1 MIKFY
6 ETHYDDYIVSNEKVS
21 LQPKI
26 MNIINNIL
34 PNDFNDFKNI
44 IFYGLS
50 GSGKYTCALSLVK
63 KYSLSNLKY
72 EKKINIQFSKQ
83 EYCFKISDIHYEI
96 DMSLLGCNSKL
107 LWHEIYSQ
115 IVDIISLKTD
125 KKGIIMCKNFNEIQ
139 IELLDN
145 FYSYM
150 QSNIYS
156 NVNIKFLLITESISF
171 IPENIIKCSNIINF
185 SRPTKKL
192 YTLIYNNNIIHNSAN
207 NSLHNSVNLLNNS
220 NNSNNSDNSDNSDV
234 KNECLK
240 KTDIKKEH
248 SLLGQKTEDFL
259 SQDNLKKI
267 NNIKNLFCSIENPI
281 KHYQYISNKIVN
293 EYICNNSKKI
303 NFLKLRELIY
313 DIFVYNLNV
322 NEIIFNILFL
332 LTEKYDFDNIQF
344 TEILTKT
351 YKFLKYYNNN
361 YRPIY
366 HAELYIY
373 HLINIIKT
381 KYKNGL

>member
-220 NNSNNSDNSDNSDV
+220 DV

-248 SLLGQKTEDFL
+248 SSLGQKTEDFL

>member
-6 ETHYDDYIVSNEKVS
+6 ETHYDDYIVSNEKVC

-34 PNDFNDFKNI
+34 PNEINDLQNI

-72 EKKINIQFSKQ
+72 EKKINIQFNKQ

-107 LWHEIYSQ
+107 LWHEIYSL

-125 KKGIIMCKNFNEIQ
+125 KKGIIICKNFNEIQ

-150 QSNIYS
+150 QINLYS

-192 YTLIYNNNIIHNSAN
+192 YTLIYNNNTNNNHNISSSSN
-207 NSLHNSVNLLNNS
+207 ISSVSSSSNISNISNIS
-220 NNSNNSDNSDNSDV
+220 NN
-234 KNECLK
+234 KNKYLK
-240 KTDIKKEH
+240 KTDIKKENTITF
-248 SLLGQKTEDFL
+248 LGEKIEESL

-332 LTEKYDFDNIQF
+332 LTEKYNFDNIQF
-344 TEILTKT
+344 TKILTKT

>member
-6 ETHYDDYIVSNEKVS
+6 ETHYDDYIVSNGKVP

-34 PNDFNDFKNI
+34 PNDFNDLKNI

-63 KYSLSNLKY
+63 KYSQSNLKY
-72 EKKINIQFSKQ
+72 EKKINIQFYRQ

-125 KKGIIMCKNFNEIQ
+125 KKGIILCKNFNEIQ

-150 QSNIYS
+150 QTNIYS
-156 NVNIKFLLITESISF
+156 NINIKFLLITESISF

-192 YTLIYNNNIIHNSAN
+192 YTSIYNNNTF
-207 NSLHNSVNLLNNS
+207 HNSVNLSNNLNNS
-220 NNSNNSDNSDNSDV
+220 NNSNV

-240 KTDIKKEH
+240 KTDIKDIKKENT
-248 SLLGQKTEDFL
+248 LLEKKIEESL
-259 SQDNLKKI
+259 SQNNLKKI

-322 NEIIFNILFL
+322 NEIIFNIIFL
-332 LTEKYDFDNIQF
+332 LTEKYEFDNIQF

>member
-220 NNSNNSDNSDNSDV
+220 DV